1 MRIIERMTFAQGK
14 SWAPPSV
21 LLAAATIVLS
31 SCGGSASDSQTRR
44 LAEYRA
50 RLDEIGHAV
59 EQLQEDLSELEAS
72 VTDVR
77 TAIDDFDGRKWAAS
91 LEEVDEALSKA
102 EDDFDEVQA
111 AADDVESRV
120 RTSAEGASATVASRE
135 RHALPRSPE
144 S

>member
-1 MRIIERMTFAQGK
+1 MTFAQGK

-31 SCGGSASDSQTRR
+31 SCGGSASDSQIRR

-102 EDDFDEVQA
+102 EADFDEVQA

-120 RTSAEGASATVASRE
+120 RTSAEAPSATVASRE

>member
-1 MRIIERMTFAQGK
+1 MTFAQAK
-14 SWAPPSV
+14 PWAPPSV

-72 VTDVR
+72 VGDVR

-102 EDDFDEVQA
+102 EADFDEVQA

-120 RTSAEGASATVASRE
+120 RTSAEGASATVASHE